1 MAVIVGE
8 SGAWKEVQ
16 QLARQA
22 GIVADKPADVGIQLA
37 KAQKALL
44 QQDRLA
50 RDDLAVQQAALEQKL
65 ADQRASSERDV
76 ALIRARSD
84 ADAAHLSER
93 LSPARPWPAQ
103 AVARLR
109 AQVLGRQL
117 QAQTR
122 SQIRRRSQAVLVAE
136 RALQDFIAD
145 HDTQV
150 ARRVEAARRIAQ
162 GIEALA
168 HSRELAGAVA
178 ELEVI
183 HTLSALPDSFTLL
196 NDVRLTADHSLPYG
210 GEELMTAQMGHLLVG
225 PTGVYI
231 IEARNCSKA
240 FLADDAAGPVKQVK
254 RASYLCWNI
263 LKEAGNSQGVHS
275 IVACAGDM
283 PDRSATEN
291 VAIMPIAHLL
301 SYVQHTAS
309 QLSAEDVVRICRLL
323 S

>member
-8 SGAWKEVQ
+8 SGAWKEVRE
-16 QLARQA
+16 LARQA
-22 GIVADKPADVGIQLA
+22 GIVVEKPADVGVQLA

-44 QQDRLA
+44 QQDTLA

-76 ALIRARSD
+76 TLIRAQSD
-84 ADAAHLSER
+84 ADVAHLSER
-93 LSPARPWPAQ
+93 LGPARPWPAQ
-103 AVARLR
+103 AMARLR
-109 AQVLGRQL
+109 VQALGRQL

-122 SQIRRRSQAVLVAE
+122 SQVRRRSQAVLVAE

-145 HDTQV
+145 RGTEV
-150 ARRVEAARRIAQ
+150 TRRVEAAGRVVQ

-168 HSRELAGAVA
+168 RSRELAGAIA

-183 HTLSALPDSFTLL
+183 HTLSGLPDSFTLL
-196 NDVRLTADHSLPYG
+196 NDVRLTADHAVPFD
-210 GEELMTAQMGHLLVG
+210 GEELMTARLDHLLVG
-225 PTGVYI
+225 PTGVYV

-240 FLADDAAGPVKQVK
+240 FLADGAVGPVKQVK
-254 RASYLCWNI
+254 RGSYLCWHI
-263 LKEAGNSQGVHS
+263 LKQAGYSQGVHS

-283 PDRSATEN
+283 PDRPAAEN
-291 VAIMPIAHLL
+291 VAVMPIAYLL
-301 SYVQHTAS
+301 SYVQHATS
-309 QLSAEDVVRICRLL
+309 QLSAEDVARICRLL